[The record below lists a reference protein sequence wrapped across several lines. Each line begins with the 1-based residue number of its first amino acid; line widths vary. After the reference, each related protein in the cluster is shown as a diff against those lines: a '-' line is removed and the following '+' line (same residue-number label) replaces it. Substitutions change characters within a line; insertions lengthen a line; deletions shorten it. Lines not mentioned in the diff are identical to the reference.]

1 MDLCSVVYISRYD
14 SPRIQKL
21 AIFILQQILP
31 IATTPLTF
39 SMICKDSLLNKYMEH
54 NHQTDNHRSERY
66 PALTNEEVSN
76 NEMDEYYIYTL
87 LHYCTHN
94 TCCPSA
100 LYSECP
106 SCALCCSFFPY
117 IYRYFHKNTTT
128 SYPSN
133 LSFNSICAMNIRVTG
148 YDASY
153 VKSYTSEEVVYLLRL
168 MLNKDRWR
176 KKMISIFETILKTAS
191 EQILLETKG
200 AKTYIVSSS
209 E

>member
-1 MDLCSVVYISRYD
+1 
-14 SPRIQKL
+14 
-21 AIFILQQILP
+21 
-31 IATTPLTF
+31 
-39 SMICKDSLLNKYMEH
+39 
-54 NHQTDNHRSERY
+54 
-66 PALTNEEVSN
+66 
-76 NEMDEYYIYTL
+76 
-87 LHYCTHN
+87 
-94 TCCPSA
+94 
-100 LYSECP
+100 
-106 SCALCCSFFPY
+106 
-117 IYRYFHKNTTT
+117 
-128 SYPSN
+128 
-133 LSFNSICAMNIRVTG
+133 MNIRVTG